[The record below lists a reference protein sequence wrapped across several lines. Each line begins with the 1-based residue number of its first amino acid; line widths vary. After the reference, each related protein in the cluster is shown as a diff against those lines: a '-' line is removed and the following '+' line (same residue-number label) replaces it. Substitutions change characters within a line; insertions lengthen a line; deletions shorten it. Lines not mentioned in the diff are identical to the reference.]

1 MTTKASSTGKTHQHN
16 SAKQQRATQAATTSV
31 TVPLHATG
39 LMTPTSPPYP
49 PYAGGFVD
57 PATIQ
62 VRHPN
67 GYDDAHYHHHPH
79 AHHHPHPH
87 PHHHHP
93 HHQAAAGGAP
103 ATATAYVYP
112 LSPQFQYYS
121 DGGSSYPGSPAIHPQ
136 SPAMSPTSP
145 PFSPPLLSPPMHPA
159 YMIHH
164 AHHHH
169 HQQHHFPPLH
179 ITSPVLTG
187 VPGSPPAPPP
197 LSSAAG
203 VSPPLPH
210 GYLPAALFDS
220 RQHHKRH
227 HSQSQEDLQFHTH
240 NIYVRGLGDTVTD
253 ESFEEL
259 CKSYGNVI
267 SSKAII
273 DQKSGQCKGYG
284 FAMYEKEDDC
294 HRAIE
299 DLNRRGLQASFARVG
314 QESFSSRLRS
324 LQDETSTNIY
334 ISNLPLDMTE
344 QKLEALFHPC
354 QTISNRILRDPQS
367 NLSRGVGFAR
377 LADRS
382 SALAII
388 EKFSGQSIA
397 GSSAPLQV
405 RFADSPAQK
414 KLKNQ
419 TARKKMFRP
428 PRDFQSMAA
437 GFSPP
442 PSLGVAVST
451 TAAVAAAAA
460 TSGRPMPITPED
472 MLGIAPVTT
481 TTTTTT
487 NNNNNGYPPSQHQQV
502 PGSPTATTTTQHDR
516 QSSIRSSTENENNE
530 NDNSSVRELVSGAEQ
545 LTVS

>member
-1 MTTKASSTGKTHQHN
+1 MTTKASSTGKTHQPT
-16 SAKQQRATQAATTSV
+16 SAKTQRAAQVATAST
-31 TVPLHATG
+31 TIPLHATG

-49 PYAGGFVD
+49 PYAGGFID
-57 PATIQ
+57 PAAIQ
-62 VRHPN
+62 VRPSN
-67 GYDDAHYHHHPH
+67 GYEEAAAAAAAHYHHHQGHH
-79 AHHHPHPH
+79 A
-87 PHHHHP
+87 HHHHP
-93 HHQAAAGGAP
+93 HHHHHHHPHQATPGGQ

-164 AHHHH
+164 G
-169 HQQHHFPPLH
+169 HQQFSPLH

-197 LSSAAG
+197 LSSAG
-203 VSPPLPH
+203 SPPLPP
-210 GYLPAALFDS
+210 GYLPALFDS
-220 RQHHKRH
+220 RHLHKDSH
-227 HSQSQEDLQFHTH
+227 LEYLEESQLHSH

-267 SSKAII
+267 SSKAIL

-294 HRAIE
+294 HRAID

-334 ISNLPLDMTE
+334 ISNLPLDMSE

-354 QTISNRILRDPQS
+354 QTVSNRILRDPQS

-382 SALAII
+382 SAVAII
-388 EKFSGQSIA
+388 EKFNGQSIP

-428 PRDFQSMAA
+428 PRDFQPMVA
-437 GFSPP
+437 GFPP
-442 PSLGVAVST
+442 PSLDVAVSA

-472 MLGIAPVTT
+472 MLGIAPMTNSASNNSND
-481 TTTTTT
+481 
-487 NNNNNGYPPSQHQQV
+487 NNNSSGYPPSQQV
-502 PGSPTATTTTQHDR
+502 PASPLPATPHDR
-516 QSSIRSSTENENNE
+516 QSAIRSPSENENDD
-530 NDNSSVRELVSGAEQ
+530 NDNNSVRELISGTEQ